1 MTALFLSFAQYALLR
16 ALDLATKW
24 GKKKLAEMW
33 DHAKKRVLELEADP
47 NLSGK
52 QKAAVLA
59 EELRLKALDL
69 SPDATDAMVSH
80 SLEKAAPF
88 LNQAI
93 EIMIPFAV
101 IVARATPTK

>member
-1 MTALFLSFAQYALLR
+1 MTTLFLSFAQYALLR

-24 GKKKLAEMW
+24 GKSKLKDIWE
-33 DHAKKRVLELEADP
+33 HAKQRVLDLEAAP
-47 NLSGK
+47 SLTGK
-52 QKAAVLA
+52 QKAAVIA

-69 SPDATDAMVSH
+69 SPDATDEMVS
-80 SLEKAAPF
+80 SAMGKAAPF

-101 IVARATPTK
+101 IVARAASTK